1 MTERIDKRNAG
12 ASSELGRLVRVARGD
27 APADIV
33 LRNAQLVNVY
43 SGEVHPADVA
53 VYNARIA
60 GIGKGY
66 AAEQEIDLQNSY
78 LAPGLIDAHVHI
90 ESSMVGVRQYAD
102 AVVPRG
108 VTSVVADPHEITN
121 VLGLDGIRYMF
132 DQAKY
137 GRLSMFVMVPSCV
150 PATPMATAGAL
161 LEAKDI
167 VALQN
172 DPWVLGLAEM
182 MNYPGVVNEDP
193 GVLEKI
199 EAFSTRVLDGHA
211 PALSG
216 KALNAYLAAGI
227 GSDHECT
234 TVDEAVEKLRLG
246 AYILMRDATNAHDL
260 ENLLPMVTPDNA
272 RRICFCTDDRHPGDL
287 LDYGSVDFLVRTAI
301 RSGVDTVTAV
311 RMATLNT
318 AEWFRMYDRGGI
330 RPGNRA
336 DLIVFD
342 DAEEF
347 RVRLVM
353 RSGQV
358 VAESGKM
365 LPFNLPERPT
375 YLRGSMNVNWNSV
388 DFSIPAEGRTARVIG
403 VVPEQLV
410 TEKRTLEIPSA
421 AGVAMPDQERD
432 IAKIAVIE
440 RHMASGRVG
449 KGFVQGLG
457 IRRGAIAST
466 IAHDH
471 HNLIVAGTD
480 NISLTT
486 AAGAVADMGG
496 GLAVA
501 DGIRVL
507 ARLPLPVAGL
517 MSTRPITEVRKSL
530 DEVIGASRSL
540 GSELRDPLMSLSFV
554 ALEVIPHLKL
564 TDQGLVDVDQFKLV
578 PLWVD

>member
-1 MTERIDKRNAG
+1 MKERIDKRA
-12 ASSELGRLVRVARGD
+12 AAVPSDLSQLVRVARGD
-27 APADIV
+27 VPADLV

-53 VYNARIA
+53 IFNSRIA
-60 GIGKGY
+60 GVGKEY
-66 AAEQEIDLQNSY
+66 AAQEEIDLKGSY

-90 ESSMVGVRQYAD
+90 ESSMVGVRQYAE

-108 VTSVVADPHEITN
+108 VTSVVADPHEVTN

-172 DPWVLGLAEM
+172 DPWVLGLGEM

-193 GVLEKI
+193 GVLDKLEG
-199 EAFSTRVLDGHA
+199 FRTRVLDGHA
-211 PALSG
+211 PGLSG
-216 KALNAYLAAGI
+216 KALNAYLAVGI

-234 TVDEAVEKLRLG
+234 TIEEAREKLRLG
-246 AYILMRDATNAHDL
+246 MYILIREATNAHDL
-260 ENLLPMVTPDNA
+260 GALLPLVSPENL
-272 RRICFCTDDRHPGDL
+272 RRFCFCTDDRHPGDL
-287 LDYGSVDFLVRTAI
+287 LDDGSVDYLVRAAIRAGVDLVTAI
-301 RSGVDTVTAV
+301 R
-311 RMATLNT
+311 MATINT

-342 DAEEF
+342 DPHEF
-347 RVRLVM
+347 RVRLVI

-358 VAESGKM
+358 VAESGAM
-365 LPFNLPERPT
+365 LPFDLPERPT
-375 YLRGSMNVNWNSV
+375 YLRGTINVNWNSV
-388 DFSIPAEGRTARVIG
+388 NFTIPAEGSRAHVIG
-403 VVPEQLV
+403 VLPEQLV
-410 TEKRTLEIPSA
+410 TENRVLEIPSS

-486 AAGAVADMGG
+486 AAGAVSDMGG

-517 MSTRPITEVRKSL
+517 MSTRPISEVRRTL
-530 DEVIGASRSL
+530 DEVIGASHGL
-540 GSELRDPLMSLSFV
+540 GSELRDPLMTLSFL

-564 TDQGLVDVDQFKLV
+564 TDQGLVDVDDFRLI
-578 PLWVD
+578 PLWAS

>member
-1 MTERIDKRNAG
+1 
-12 ASSELGRLVRVARGD
+12 
-27 APADIV
+27 
-33 LRNAQLVNVY
+33 
-43 SGEVHPADVA
+43 
-53 VYNARIA
+53 
-60 GIGKGY
+60 
-66 AAEQEIDLQNSY
+66 
-78 LAPGLIDAHVHI
+78 
-90 ESSMVGVRQYAD
+90 MVGVRQFAQ

-108 VTSVVADPHEITN
+108 VTAVIADPHEITN

-137 GRLSMFVMVPSCV
+137 GQLSMFMMVPSCV

-167 VALQN
+167 VGLQN

-182 MNYPGVVNEDP
+182 MNYPGVVNEDAS
-193 GVLEKI
+193 VLEKI
-199 EAFSTRVLDGHA
+199 QAFRARVLDGHA
-211 PALSG
+211 PGLTG

-234 TVDEAVEKLRLG
+234 TIEEAREKLRLG
-246 AYILMRDATNAHDL
+246 MYILIRDASNAHDL
-260 ENLLPMVTPDNA
+260 ANLLPLVSPENA

-287 LDYGSVDFLVRTAI
+287 LDEGSVDHLVRTAVRAGI
-301 RSGVDTVTAV
+301 DLVTAI

-318 AEWFRMYDRGGI
+318 AEWFRIHDRGGI

-336 DLIVFD
+336 DLLVFD
-342 DAEEF
+342 DPKEF
-347 RVRLVM
+347 RARLVL
-353 RSGQV
+353 RNGL
-358 VAESGKM
+358 VAAENGKM
-365 LPFNLPERPT
+365 LPINLPDRPT

-388 DFSIPAEGRTARVIG
+388 DFTIPAEGRRAHVIG
-403 VVPEQLV
+403 VLPDQLT
-410 TEKRTLEIPSA
+410 TENRILEISSA
-421 AGVAMPDQERD
+421 SGVAMPDPEHD
-432 IAKIAVIE
+432 MVKIAVIE

-449 KGFVQGLG
+449 KAFVQGLG
-457 IRRGAIAST
+457 LRRGAVAST

-507 ARLPLPVAGL
+507 ARLPLPIAGL
-517 MSTRPITEVRKSL
+517 MSARPIGEVRRAL
-530 DEVIGASRSL
+530 DEVIAAARSL
-540 GSELRDPLMSLSFV
+540 GSELHDPLMTISFL
-554 ALEVIPHLKL
+554 ALEVMPHLKI
-564 TDQGLVDVDQFKLV
+564 TDQGLVDVDEFKVV

>member
-1 MTERIDKRNAG
+1 MERVDKRTAM
-12 ASSELGRLVRVARGD
+12 SSSDLSQLVRVARGD
-27 APADIV
+27 APADLV
-33 LRNAQLVNVY
+33 LRHAQLVNVY
-43 SGEVHPADVA
+43 SGEVYPTDVA

-60 GIGKGY
+60 AIGDGY
-66 AAEQEIDLQNSY
+66 QALEEIDLKGAY

-90 ESSMVGVRQYAD
+90 ESSMVGVRQYAE
-102 AVVPRG
+102 AVVPHG
-108 VTSVVADPHEITN
+108 ITSVVADPHEITN

-182 MNYPGVVNEDP
+182 MNYPGVVREDP

-199 EAFSTRVLDGHA
+199 EAFRTRVLDGHA

-216 KALNAYLAAGI
+216 GALNAYVAAGI

-234 TVDEAVEKLRLG
+234 TLEEGLEKLRLG
-246 AYILMRDATNAHDL
+246 MYILIREATNSHDL
-260 ENLLPMVTPDNA
+260 LALLPLATRESD

-287 LDYGSVDFLVRTAI
+287 LDQGSVDYLVRTAI
-301 RSGVDTVTAV
+301 RSGVDLVTAI

-342 DAEEF
+342 DPHEF
-347 RVRLVM
+347 QPRLVL

-358 VAESGKM
+358 VAQNGKM
-365 LPFNLPERPT
+365 LPFDQPERPT

-388 DFSIPAEGRTARVIG
+388 DFTIPAEGKFARVIG
-403 VVPEQLV
+403 VLPEQLI
-410 TEKRTLEIPSA
+410 TENRVLEIPSA

-440 RHMASGRVG
+440 RHMFSGRVG

-507 ARLPLPVAGL
+507 ARLSLPIAGL
-517 MSTRPITEVRKSL
+517 MSTRPIAEVRRSL
-530 DEVIGASRSL
+530 DEVIAASRSL
-540 GSELRDPLMSLSFV
+540 GSDQHDPLMTLSFL

-564 TDQGLVDVDQFKLV
+564 TDQGLVDVDEFRLV

>member
-1 MTERIDKRNAG
+1 MERIDKRTAMIP
-12 ASSELGRLVRVARGD
+12 SELGQLIRVARGD
-27 APADIV
+27 ALADLI

-43 SGEVHPADVA
+43 SGEIYLADVA
-53 VYNARIA
+53 IYNARVA
-60 GIGKGY
+60 AIGEGY
-66 AAEQEIDLQNSY
+66 QAQAEIDLKGSY

-90 ESSMVGVRQYAD
+90 ESSMVGVRQYAQ

-108 VTSVVADPHEITN
+108 VTSVIADPHEITN

-199 EAFSTRVLDGHA
+199 ESFRTRVLDGHA

-234 TVDEAVEKLRLG
+234 TIEEAREKLRLG
-246 AYILMRDATNAHDL
+246 AYILMREATNSHDL
-260 ENLLPMVTPDNA
+260 MNLLPLASPDNA

-287 LDYGSVDFLVRTAI
+287 LDQGSVDYLVRTAI
-301 RSGVDTVTAV
+301 QSGLDLVTAI

-318 AEWFRMYDRGGI
+318 AEWFRMHDRGGI

-336 DLIVFD
+336 DLIAFD
-342 DAEEF
+342 DPAEF
-347 RVRLVM
+347 RVRMVI

-358 VAESGKM
+358 VAENGKM
-365 LPFNLPERPT
+365 LPFDQPERPT

-388 DFSIPAEGRTARVIG
+388 DFTIPAEGRHAHVIG
-403 VVPEQLV
+403 ILPDQLI
-410 TEKRTLEIPSA
+410 TENRVLEIPSA

-517 MSTRPITEVRKSL
+517 MSTRPIAEVRKAL

-540 GSELRDPLMSLSFV
+540 GSELHDPLMTLSFL

-564 TDQGLVDVDQFKLV
+564 TDQGLVSVDEFRLI
-578 PLWVD
+578 PLWAS